1 MYTISHCITELLE
14 IEKQWAFT
22 YLFMCLLGYDADV
35 TVIKNALAVIEIH
48 ICFTYQVVCI
58 VYHEIHP
65 HTHLDKYHTR
75 LSTCVHCHS
84 DIDLNICYQ
93 RFLEDKLT
101 KHAINTSKR
110 STYMLTKEMCYVQ
123 SNTLNKTTNVKTT
136 Q

>member
-14 IEKQWAFT
+14 IDKQWAFT

-35 TVIKNALAVIEIH
+35 TVIKNALAVIDIH

-58 VYHEIHP
+58 VY
-65 HTHLDKYHTR
+65 
-75 LSTCVHCHS
+75 
-84 DIDLNICYQ
+84 IDLNICYQ